1 LSVLAI
7 VIIILT
13 SVSNIVVLMLPE
25 QYQKKSFY
33 QFQVPID
40 LTKLRKEFN
49 AISDDAWATSYWGEI
64 HCSIG
69 MLLLRGGVKGTEEDF
84 FSEQIEDTAVLQQL
98 PYIKSLLDASGPFG
112 QASYAFI
119 FKTQPNGLTLKH
131 QDMMEQWRTMFRV
144 HVPIY
149 TNEGAFL
156 IADERS
162 QHFAEGSA
170 WSFDNH
176 SDHGVVNG
184 DQERVHLIF
193 DIPFNPKMAAQIDG
207 AIHHIGSTNLSHIK
221 LINTTDKARVSYPGD
236 ARTTQAINSLKK
248 QGMDAQKIVA
258 LFNQNKVPTK
268 FYNASSWTL
277 EQLQTVLEGSAK

>member
-1 LSVLAI
+1 
-7 VIIILT
+7 
-13 SVSNIVVLMLPE
+13 MLPA

-33 QFQVPID
+33 QFKVPID
-40 LTKLRKEFN
+40 LERLRDEFN
-49 AISDDAWATSYWGEI
+49 SISDDAWATSYWGEI

-84 FSEQIEDTAVLQQL
+84 FSERVEDTAVLQEM
-98 PYIKSLLDASGPFG
+98 PYIKSLLDETGPFG
-112 QASYAFI
+112 EASYAFL

-131 QDMMEQWRTMFRV
+131 QDMMEQWRTMFRI

-149 TNEGAFL
+149 TNKGAYL
-156 IADERS
+156 VADERS

-184 DQERVHLIF
+184 PEERVHLIF
-193 DIPFNPKMAAQIDG
+193 DIPFNPKMAAQIDK
-207 AIHHIGSTNLSHIK
+207 AIHHPGSRNPKHIQ

-236 ARTTQAINSLKK
+236 ARTVQAIKSLKS
-248 QGMDAQKIVA
+248 QGMDEQKIVA

-268 FYNASSWTL
+268 FYNAPSWTIA
-277 EQLQTVLEGSAK
+277 QLRTVLEGSAK